1 MVHRLQH
8 IADLVAICGLH
19 GVETVVISPG
29 SRNAPLINAFYRKF
43 GNACISIVDERS
55 AGYVALGIARY
66 TRHPVVIICTSGT
79 AVLNYSP
86 AIAEAYYQRIPMI
99 VITADRPAE
108 WIDQQDNQTI
118 RQKNV
123 YQNFIKKSIS
133 LPERTVG
140 EKELI
145 SLRRDMQECIQLAS
159 IASMGPV
166 HINAPLY
173 EPLYEELPVEGSDIG
188 ILTEK
193 KVSGKVLPRTF
204 ITQWKEAKKILIV
217 HGQDFPDESR
227 TRAMQALSA
236 DPRVVIIA
244 ENIANS
250 AIGKMIRNP
259 ELMLARTKKEQLDIP
274 DLLIYAGGQV
284 VSKRLKELLR
294 SWKIVG
300 SWRIGR
306 DSYDMD
312 TFRQGNRYLRIE
324 PGIVYTIL
332 AKHISKAD
340 NPTNFKRSWLSASM
354 HVSAESASAFAD
366 LPFSDLSAVYALMEQ
381 LPDDLII
388 ELGNS
393 SAIRYSQLL
402 PDVVK
407 AVYYSNRGVSGIDG
421 CLSAAVG
428 TALSTEK
435 PTLVILGDLSFVYDS
450 NALWNRR
457 LPKNIKIVV
466 LNNSGGGIF
475 DLIPGPADSDAFN
488 DFFIARHPV
497 NLQKL
502 AETFYL
508 DYFCVR
514 TKQDLVSVIPEFLGR
529 KVRPV
534 MLEVVTDRKKNKDAF
549 FAVLKGICS

>member
-1 MVHRLQH
+1 M
-8 IADLVAICGLH
+8 
-19 GVETVVISPG
+19 
-29 SRNAPLINAFYRKF
+29 
-43 GNACISIVDERS
+43 DERS

-354 HVSAESASAFAD
+354 HVSAESVSAFAD